1 LQAYSPLGGGEI
13 ASGKV
18 DAVNAVANAHN
29 VSAAQ
34 VALRWIVQQ
43 GVAAIPK
50 ASTTDYQLENMDV
63 FGFELNASEM
73 RTLSV
78 MTNPPGNGQNQD
90 PASMMCIDED
100 AGRMARCIY
109 LE

>member
-1 LQAYSPLGGGEI
+1 MNAI
-13 ASGKV
+13 AK
-18 DAVNAVANAHN
+18 AHN

-34 VALRWIVQQ
+34 VALRWIVEQ

-63 FGFELNASEM
+63 FGFELSASEM

-78 MTNPPGNGQNQD
+78 MTKPPGNGQNQD